1 MQILSDLLVVC
12 EDLNTMDNASK
23 NIHVFADRLEKRLL
37 DRFEAAAMAE
47 GKWKHLKC
55 LAQDVCG
62 VVASEVFSTECPKL
76 VLLSHLTF

>member
-47 GKWKHLKC
+47 GKWKH
-55 LAQDVCG
+55 
-62 VVASEVFSTECPKL
+62 
-76 VLLSHLTF
+76 